1 MTLKASGSNYE
12 QTMTTTPVD
21 MMSEEWMD
29 DIQASIDSATSLNSS
44 NKMTVKKTS
53 ALAARGLDSFKLF
66 QDKKFV
72 SGYQNLVTIQP
83 LNKSKTRGWFIR
95 KSDLDTCGWTA
106 TEDQFVKG
114 SVIWNYKQTFG
125 MAPNTSVEEGLNFV
139 EPRLQVLLR
148 SPLMVEETSGMR
160 QTIGTFDDPD
170 VKELFEA
177 DKIASDLANS
187 KGEMYKR
194 KYSVRTKYLVYI
206 LTQDNKRAHKIPMVL
221 TLKGLNGTDA
231 SEKIRLYEKEMSKCL
246 SKALDSEV
254 PLAFNEKFY
263 ATTVFAPVLANE
275 MRGANNVEICAIE
288 SFDIPAYSNQEEAIE
303 SLNRLSIP
311 DEDRESTW
319 KFQELFN
326 DYINQHAKQDA
337 EKLGG
342 AYGIKAGVEIL
353 PVSRTSDVEVK
364 ALPARNEMTG
374 EDESLL

>member
-1 MTLKASGSNYE
+1 M
-12 QTMTTTPVD
+12 
-21 MMSEEWMD
+21 
-29 DIQASIDSATSLNSS
+29 AT
-44 NKMTVKKTS
+44 KKTS
-53 ALAARGLDSFKLF
+53 ALATRGLESFKMF
-66 QDKKFV
+66 QSKEFV

-83 LNKSKTRGWFIR
+83 LNKSKTRGWFVR

-106 TEDQFVKG
+106 TEDQFAKS

-125 MAPNTSVEEGLNFV
+125 MAPNTSIEEGLNFV

-160 QTIGTFDDPD
+160 QVIGSFDNPN

-194 KYSVRTKYLVYI
+194 RYSVRTKYLVYV
-206 LTQDNKRAHKIPMVL
+206 LTQNNKRAHKIPMVL
-221 TLKGLNGTDA
+221 TLKGLNGTDV

-263 ATTVFAPVLANE
+263 ATTVFCPVLANE

-288 SFDIPAYSNQEEAIE
+288 SFDIPDYSSQEDAVE

-319 KFQELFN
+319 KYQEMFQ
-326 DYINQHAKQDA
+326 DYINIHAKQDSD
-337 EKLGG
+337 KLGG
-342 AYGIKAGVEIL
+342 AYGIKEGVEIL
-353 PVSRTSDVEVK
+353 PVSRTMDPVDVK
-364 ALPARNEMTG
+364 ALPSRDELTG
-374 EDESLL
+374 EDSSL

>member
-353 PVSRTSDVEVK
+353 PVSRISDVEVK